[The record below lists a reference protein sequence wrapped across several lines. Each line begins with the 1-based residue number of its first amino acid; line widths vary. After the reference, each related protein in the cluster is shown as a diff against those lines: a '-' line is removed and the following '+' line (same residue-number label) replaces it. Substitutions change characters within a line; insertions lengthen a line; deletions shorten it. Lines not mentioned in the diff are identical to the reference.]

1 MLMNTATLYRQN
13 AVRGATPVGL
23 GVILY
28 EEVLRSLQQALN
40 AIEGGQVEQRSL
52 ALTHVLGVIGYLQA
66 VLDFEKGQDV
76 ARKFSAV
83 YNAARERVLQA
94 NIDPDAAAVRQLIA
108 EFSALAETWRE
119 VDRQETQGRPP
130 SDEAP
135 NGAEAAAADRSSPR
149 WQG

>member
-1 MLMNTATLYRQN
+1 MQMDTATLYRQN

-23 GVILY
+23 VVILY

-94 NIDPDAAAVRQLIA
+94 NIDPDAAAVQQLIA

-130 SDEAP
+130 SDETP
-135 NGAEAAAADRSSPR
+135 NGAEAAAADGSSPR

>member
-1 MLMNTATLYRQN
+1 MPMNTATLYRQN

-23 GVILY
+23 VVILY
-28 EEVLRSLQQALN
+28 EEVLRSLQKALN
-40 AIEGGQVEQRSL
+40 AMERGNIEERSL
-52 ALTHVLGVIGYLQA
+52 ELTHVLGVIGYLQS

-94 NIDPDAAAVRQLIA
+94 SIEPDAAAVRQLMD

-119 VDRQETQGRPP
+119 VDRQETQGRPSADDSP
-130 SDEAP
+130 DS
-135 NGAEAAAADRSSPR
+135 AEAVAADHGSPR
-149 WQG
+149 WLG